1 MNFLKNLYVNFI
13 LKNFYISLKILNFI
27 KEIHDLLYICQFIL
41 FNLKD
46 LVKC

>member
-1 MNFLKNLYVNFI
+1 MLI
-13 LKNFYISLKILNFI
+13 LKNFYKFLYISLKILNFI
-27 KEIHDLLYICQFIL
+27 KEIYDLLYICQFIL